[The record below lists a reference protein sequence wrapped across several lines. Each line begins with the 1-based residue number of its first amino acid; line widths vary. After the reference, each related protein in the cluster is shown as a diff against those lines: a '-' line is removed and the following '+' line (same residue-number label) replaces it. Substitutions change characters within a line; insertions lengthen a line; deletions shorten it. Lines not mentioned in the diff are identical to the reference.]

1 MIWLYSYRGEKYK
14 DIEVWDL
21 QIKNFMVDQSLK
33 ELTEH
38 RTTALPIACYQTTI
52 NQNVHGYIPLH
63 WHDEVQFVLIIKGE
77 AIFQVNEERLE
88 VREGDG
94 LFINSGCLHMAE
106 EKNQSGCIYICLNV
120 SPHFILSQELYSTY
134 VSPYLQATNL
144 PYLSIDAKEP
154 WGKNIIDAILN
165 MNESI
170 QQKWPYY
177 ELDLTVQLTNM
188 WKNLLVN
195 GFQLEYDQTEVVKSQ
210 RMKQMLHWIHLH
222 YADKMLLDDIAKAGQ
237 LSRSEC
243 CRYFKRML
251 RTTPLNYV
259 MDYRIRRSVL
269 LLQES
274 DSTVTEVAYQV
285 GFNSTSYFI
294 DKFRKS
300 MNVTPLAYKRNC
312 AASKFIKH

>member
-1 MIWLYSYRGEKYK
+1 MIYLYSYRGKKYK
-14 DIEVWDL
+14 DIEVGDL
-21 QIKNFMVDQSLK
+21 QIRNFKVDQSLK

-52 NQNVHGYIPLH
+52 NQNVHGHIPLH
-63 WHDEVQFVLIIKGE
+63 WHDEVQFVRIIKGE

-106 EKNQSGCIYICLNV
+106 EKEQSGCIYLCLNV
-120 SPHFILSQELYSTY
+120 SPHFLLSQELYSTY
-134 VSPYLQATNL
+134 VSPYLLATNL
-144 PYLSIDAKEP
+144 PYIFIDAKEV
-154 WGKNIIDAILN
+154 WGKNIIDAMLN
-165 MNESI
+165 VNESI
-170 QQKWPYY
+170 RQKLLYY

-195 GFQLEYDQTEVVKSQ
+195 GFHLEYDQTEIVKSQ
-210 RMKQMLHWIHLH
+210 RMKQMLNWVHLH
-222 YADKMLLDDIAKAGQ
+222 YAEKMLLDDIARAGQ

-259 MDYRIRRSVL
+259 MDYRIQKSVL

>member
-1 MIWLYSYRGEKYK
+1 MNR
-14 DIEVWDL
+14 
-21 QIKNFMVDQSLK
+21 LK
-33 ELTEH
+33 
-38 RTTALPIACYQTTI
+38 
-52 NQNVHGYIPLH
+52 
-63 WHDEVQFVLIIKGE
+63 
-77 AIFQVNEERLE
+77 
-88 VREGDG
+88 
-94 LFINSGCLHMAE
+94 
-106 EKNQSGCIYICLNV
+106 
-120 SPHFILSQELYSTY
+120 
-134 VSPYLQATNL
+134 
-144 PYLSIDAKEP
+144 
-154 WGKNIIDAILN
+154 
-165 MNESI
+165 
-170 QQKWPYY
+170 
-177 ELDLTVQLTNM
+177 
-188 WKNLLVN
+188 
-195 GFQLEYDQTEVVKSQ
+195 LEYDQTEVVKSQ

-222 YADKMLLDDIAKAGQ
+222 YADKMLLDDIARAGQ

-259 MDYRIRRSVL
+259 MDYRIPKSVL

>member
-1 MIWLYSYRGEKYK
+1 
-14 DIEVWDL
+14 
-21 QIKNFMVDQSLK
+21 
-33 ELTEH
+33 
-38 RTTALPIACYQTTI
+38 
-52 NQNVHGYIPLH
+52 
-63 WHDEVQFVLIIKGE
+63 
-77 AIFQVNEERLE
+77 
-88 VREGDG
+88 
-94 LFINSGCLHMAE
+94 
-106 EKNQSGCIYICLNV
+106 
-120 SPHFILSQELYSTY
+120 
-134 VSPYLQATNL
+134 
-144 PYLSIDAKEP
+144 
-154 WGKNIIDAILN
+154 
-165 MNESI
+165 MNESF

-195 GFQLEYDQTEVVKSQ
+195 GFQLEYDQTEVVKNQ

-222 YADKMLLDDIAKAGQ
+222 YADKMLLDDIARAGQ